1 VQPLRE
7 QALPITACV
16 ITYNEEH
23 NVQACLESL
32 AFCAELLVV
41 DSHSEDKTRELAE
54 ACGARVIERDWPGHI
69 EQKNYAI
76 EQAGQ
81 EWVLCIDADERVTPE
96 LRTRI
101 ESLFK
106 DPAQLAR
113 GYTVNRRNIYLG
125 RWIRGGGFYPDR
137 KLRLFRRGQGRWQG
151 VNPHDHVYLDPPD
164 QTRGQVRDLNLDI
177 EHYTYRG
184 ISDHLKTIDYF
195 STIAARE
202 KLSRKKKGTALNL
215 LFGAP
220 WKFFKMLVLQGGLRD
235 GWRGW
240 IVAALGAYYVF
251 LRYAKLWEL
260 IHVEGLTGDEPDIV
274 SYGRR
279 GEAEA
284 APSASERADPD
295 PLGGDEPAAAD
306 EAASAPAE
314 APTPS

>member
-1 VQPLRE
+1 MLPIRE
-7 QALPITACV
+7 RALPITACV

-32 AFCAELLVV
+32 AFCAELLVI
-41 DSHSEDKTRELAE
+41 DSHSEDATRDLAT

-69 EQKNYAI
+69 EQKNFAI
-76 EQAGQ
+76 EQATQ
-81 EWVLCIDADERVTPE
+81 DWVLCIDADERVTPE

-101 ESLFK
+101 EELFA
-106 DPAQLAR
+106 DPSALAR
-113 GYTVNRRNIYLG
+113 GYTLNRRNIYLG

-137 KLRLFRRGQGRWQG
+137 KLRLFRRGQGRWEG
-151 VNPHDHVYLDPPD
+151 VNPHDHVYLDPPS
-164 QTRGQVRDLNLDI
+164 RSGEVRDLDLDI

-202 KLSRKKKGTALNL
+202 KLSRKKKSTALNL

-220 WKFFKMLVLQGGLRD
+220 WKFFKMLILQGGLRD

-274 SYGRR
+274 RYGRR
-279 GEAEA
+279 GEAES
-284 APSASERADPD
+284 APALERDSEAEDPSV
-295 PLGGDEPAAAD
+295 
-306 EAASAPAE
+306 EAAVQAE

>member
-1 VQPLRE
+1 MQPLRE

-32 AFCAELLVV
+32 AFCAELLVI
-41 DSHSEDKTRELAE
+41 DSHSEDQTRQLAE

-69 EQKNYAI
+69 EQKNFAI
-76 EQAGQ
+76 DEAKQD
-81 EWVLCIDADERVTPE
+81 WVLCIDADERVTPE
-96 LRTRI
+96 LRARI
-101 ESLFK
+101 ESLFS
-106 DPAQLAR
+106 DPSQLAR

-137 KLRLFRRGQGRWQG
+137 KLRLFRRGQGRWRG
-151 VNPHDHVYLDPPD
+151 INPHDHVYLDPP
-164 QTRGQVRDLNLDI
+164 GEVRDLRLDI

-202 KLSRKKKGTALNL
+202 KLSRKKKSTALNL

-220 WKFFKMLVLQGGLRD
+220 WKFFKMLILQGGLRD

-260 IHVEGLTGDEPDIV
+260 IHVQGLTGDEPDIV
-274 SYGRR
+274 RYGRR
-279 GEAEA
+279 GEEEA
-284 APSASERADPD
+284 RAPQEASPQEPEGDSAQGETTSP
-295 PLGGDEPAAAD
+295 
-306 EAASAPAE
+306 PAE
-314 APTPS
+314 AQTPS

>member
-1 VQPLRE
+1 MQPIGER
-7 QALPITACV
+7 ALPITACV

-32 AFCAELLVV
+32 AFCAEILVI
-41 DSHSEDKTRELAE
+41 DSHSEDSTRDLAE

-69 EQKNYAI
+69 QQKNFAI
-76 EQAGQ
+76 DQAAQ
-81 EWVLCIDADERVTPE
+81 DWVLCLDADERVTPE
-96 LRTRI
+96 LRARI
-101 ESLFK
+101 EVLFAEA
-106 DPAQLAR
+106 DALAA

-137 KLRLFRRGQGRWQG
+137 KLRLFRRGQGRWRG
-151 VNPHDHVYLDPPD
+151 VNPHDHVYLEGAGD
-164 QTRGQVRDLNLDI
+164 VRDLGLAI

-202 KLSRKKKGTALNL
+202 KLSRKKKSTALNL
-215 LFGAP
+215 LLGAP
-220 WKFFKMLVLQGGLRD
+220 WKFFKMLILQGGFRD

-260 IHVEGLTGDEPDIV
+260 IYVEGLTGDEPDLV
-274 SYGRR
+274 RYGRR
-279 GEAEA
+279 GEE
-284 APSASERADPD
+284 E
-295 PLGGDEPAAAD
+295 
-306 EAASAPAE
+306 ASAALEVGTSEIEPVSEPPTPPAE
-314 APTPS
+314 VAAEPEATTPS